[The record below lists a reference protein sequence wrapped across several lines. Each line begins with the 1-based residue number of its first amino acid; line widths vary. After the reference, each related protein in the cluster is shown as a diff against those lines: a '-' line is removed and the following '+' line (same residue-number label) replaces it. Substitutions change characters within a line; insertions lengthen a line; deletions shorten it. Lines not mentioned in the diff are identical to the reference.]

1 MQVMRGIECEV
12 TEIPDEGSNAL
23 SAYWVRH
30 DDEWQDVLQ
39 HRARFGAPT
48 ALTWAGRSAAV
59 DPFDAHAEHLVFRT
73 MATRSKPSRVV
84 GSCRVLTPAG
94 ARAVGGLSMEVDF
107 DLVRLRAYR
116 SRMAEVSRFCLD
128 ADWRA
133 PLTVELLCRVLK
145 PFLQANGLDRVV
157 GLAPSLLRDG
167 GREMAERWSRLRQD
181 HLASADLQVRPR
193 LPLPL
198 TSPAPSLR
206 WAPREG
212 LVHAV
217 LRQGGLLL
225 GPPGLSAG
233 RGTAALPLMWR
244 VADFLERQERQE
256 LARTSS
262 MVVTPASTFSM
273 PS

>member
-1 MQVMRGIECEV
+1 MQVMQGIECAV
-12 TEIPDEGSNAL
+12 GEIPADRSNTLRAH
-23 SAYWVRH
+23 WVRH
-30 DDEWQDVLQ
+30 GDEWRDVLE
-39 HRARFGAPT
+39 HRARFGAQT
-48 ALTWAGRSAAV
+48 ALTWAGRTAAV
-59 DPFDAHAEHLVFRT
+59 DPFDAHAEHLLFRT
-73 MATRSKPSRVV
+73 TASRSMPSRVV

-116 SRMAEVSRFCLD
+116 SRMAEVSHLCLD
-128 ADWRA
+128 ADWRV
-133 PLTVELLCRVLK
+133 PLTLELLCRVLT
-145 PFLQANGLDRVV
+145 PFLQANGLDRVL
-157 GLAPSLLRDG
+157 GLAPSSLRDG

-198 TSPAPSLR
+198 TSPAPSPR

-212 LVHAV
+212 LVHAM

-244 VADFLERQERQE
+244 VADFLERQE